1 MWWSVGGWRMA
12 AAGQAVN
19 VYAGLGTDYL
29 IFYMEYGGS
38 KGRSGW
44 VNSNKSGPVTSV
56 TVPVVVCQVS

>member
-1 MWWSVGGWRMA
+1 MWWSVGGRRLA

-44 VNSNKSGPVTSV
+44 VNSNKSGPVT
-56 TVPVVVCQVS
+56 VPVLVCQVS

>member
-38 KGRSGW
+38 KGEVRVG
-44 VNSNKSGPVTSV
+44 K
-56 TVPVVVCQVS
+56 

>member
-1 MWWSVGGWRMA
+1 MA

-38 KGRSGW
+38 NGEVRVGK
-44 VNSNKSGPVTSV
+44 
-56 TVPVVVCQVS
+56 

>member
-1 MWWSVGGWRMA
+1 MGGRRLA

-44 VNSNKSGPVTSV
+44 VNSNKSGPVT
-56 TVPVVVCQVS
+56 VPVLVCQVS

>member
-1 MWWSVGGWRMA
+1 MWWSVGGRRMA

-38 KGRSGW
+38 KGEVRVG
-44 VNSNKSGPVTSV
+44 K
-56 TVPVVVCQVS
+56 